1 MALRFSERYVMALN
15 LLLIAILAYFL
26 ALSVNDVILG
36 RVADGASAHLSSPIG
51 AEPSA
56 PVARPR
62 AYYDAISRRDIF
74 NLVPVVEAPA
84 EVATNLHIKLL
95 GTSMLTLSQPFIIVE
110 DDNDHEQSLYR
121 MGDEIPDAGKLVG
134 VYKDHAIILHQGRR
148 TKLEMP
154 ADQNGAPTAPP
165 MYAPRPFGRPF
176 GLPGRGI
183 GGFLRGRSGQNGVR
197 QIDPNSYVLD
207 RSTLNNNLSNM
218 AALFTQVRAIPN
230 LGADGQSNGFKLSE
244 IQPDSLF
251 QQIGLRDGD
260 VLTGVSGQSVS
271 DPTKAMELLTTLR
284 NQSSISLTV
293 IRGGQPVQL
302 QYNIR

>member
-1 MALRFSERYVMALN
+1 MTLRFSERYVTALN
-15 LLLIAILAYFL
+15 LLLIAILAYSL
-26 ALSVNDVILG
+26 ALSVDDIILG
-36 RVADGASAHLSSPIG
+36 RVARGARADLPSLIG

-56 PVARPR
+56 PVGHPR
-62 AYYDAISRRDIF
+62 AYYDAIARRDIF
-74 NLVPVVEAPA
+74 NLVPAVVEAPA

-110 DDNDHEQSLYR
+110 DDNNHEQSLYR

-154 ADQNGAPTAPP
+154 ADLNGAPSVPA
-165 MYAPRPFGRPF
+165 YAPRPFA
-176 GLPGRGI
+176 LPRRGI
-183 GGFLRGRSGQNGVR
+183 GGFLRGRSGMNGVR
-197 QIDPNSYVLD
+197 EIDPNRYVLD
-207 RSTLNNNLSNM
+207 RSTLNNNLNNM

-230 LGADGQSNGFKLSE
+230 LGPDGQSNGFKLSE

-260 VLTGVSGQSVS
+260 VLTSVGGQSVS
-271 DPTKAMELLTTLR
+271 DPTKAMQLLGTLR

-293 IRGGQPVQL
+293 MRGGQPVQL